1 MRVSRAKAAENRE
14 RVIKVASRL
23 FREHGFD
30 GVGVD
35 AIMAGAGLTHG
46 GFYNSFDSK
55 QTLAV
60 EACKHAMAESAKKWD
75 ATLNAATDDP
85 LGAWAGRYL
94 SRDHCSNAGNGC
106 VFAALAA
113 DARWQG
119 RAVKRV
125 FAAGLRASIER
136 MMAVIPGRSLARK
149 RERALATLAT
159 LVGAM
164 VLARAVDDP
173 AFSEEILKA
182 ASVSLS
188 VQDADRGRTN

>member
-23 FREHGFD
+23 FRERGFD

-35 AIMAGAGLTHG
+35 TVMAGAGLTHG

-60 EACKHAMAESAKKWD
+60 EACKHAMAESAKKWA
-75 ATLNAATDDP
+75 ATLNAAPDNP
-85 LGAWAGRYL
+85 LGAWVARYL

-113 DARWQG
+113 DARRQG

-125 FAAGLRASIER
+125 FAAGLRASIEQ
-136 MMAVIPGRSLARK
+136 MMAVIPGSSLARK
-149 RERALATLAT
+149 RERALAIFAT

-164 VLARAVDDP
+164 VLARTVDDP
-173 AFSEEILKA
+173 AFSEEILRA
-182 ASVSLS
+182 ASASLGGEN
-188 VQDADRGRTN
+188 ADRGRTN